1 MGVEQGE
8 SCGSIVLN
16 LRRQGMDEVLS
27 LLPREK
33 MLRYGITS
41 LTDAELLALFLRTG
55 TQGKSVYVL
64 ARELIHHFGSL
75 YGLLTADMAAF
86 KEVDGIGVA
95 KFAQLRGIAE
105 LARRFYIVRMQE
117 EDPLLT
123 PEMTREFLQ
132 SQLADAEREIFMAI
146 FLDNKNRVLKH
157 CHLFSGTLSHVEVH
171 PREIVREAI
180 KVNAAG
186 VILAHNHPSGCAE
199 PSRAD
204 KEITKRIIKCCQIM
218 DIRVL
223 DHLIIGRGEYLSF
236 AEHGWI

>member
-1 MGVEQGE
+1 MATAIRRPIVEE
-8 SCGSIVLN
+8 TVP
-16 LRRQGMDEVLS
+16 

-33 MLRYGITS
+33 MLRYGVTS
-41 LTDAELLALFLRTG
+41 LTDDELLALFLRTG
-55 TQGKSVYVL
+55 TSGKTVFVL
-64 ARELIHHFGSL
+64 ARDLIAHFGSL
-75 YGLLTADMAAF
+75 HGLLTADMEAF
-86 KEVDGIGVA
+86 KDVDGIGVA
-95 KFAQLRGIAE
+95 KFAQIKGIAE
-105 LARRFYIVRMQE
+105 LARRFYTVRMQE
-117 EDPLLT
+117 EDPILT
-123 PEMTREFLQ
+123 PEMTRDFLQ

-171 PREIVREAI
+171 PRVIVREAI

-204 KEITKRIIKCCQIM
+204 KEITRRIIKCCQIM

-223 DHLIIGRGEYLSF
+223 DHLIIGRGEYISF
-236 AEHGWI
+236 AEQGWI

>member
-1 MGVEQGE
+1 MATAIRRPIVEE
-8 SCGSIVLN
+8 TVP
-16 LRRQGMDEVLS
+16 

-33 MLRYGITS
+33 MLRYGVTS
-41 LTDAELLALFLRTG
+41 LSDAELLALFLRTG
-55 TQGKSVYVL
+55 TSGKTVFVL
-64 ARELIHHFGSL
+64 ARDLIAHFGSL
-75 YGLLTADMAAF
+75 HGLLTADMEAF
-86 KEVDGIGVA
+86 KDVDGIGVA
-95 KFAQLRGIAE
+95 KFAQIKGIAE
-105 LARRFYIVRMQE
+105 LARRFYTVRMQE
-117 EDPLLT
+117 EDPILT
-123 PEMTREFLQ
+123 PEMTRDFLQ

-171 PREIVREAI
+171 PRVIVREAI

-204 KEITKRIIKCCQIM
+204 KEITRRIIKCCQIM

-223 DHLIIGRGEYLSF
+223 DHLIIGRGEYISF
-236 AEHGWI
+236 AEQGWI